1 MEVEDTAVRAYR
13 WVISGRVQ
21 GVGFRWFVLRAAQ
34 RLGVRGWARN
44 LWDGRVEVMGQGT
57 LPMLHD
63 FQKELQK
70 GPLLSHVENVEKIE
84 VTPEVDTF
92 KSFEIN

>member
-1 MEVEDTAVRAYR
+1 MAGDDTVIRAYR

-34 RLGVRGWARN
+34 RLGVTGWARN

-63 FQKELQK
+63 FQKGLHE
-70 GPLLSHVENVEKIE
+70 GPRLSRVEKVEKIE
-84 VTPEVDTF
+84 VTSEVSTF

>member
-21 GVGFRWFVLRAAQ
+21 GVGFRWFVLQAAQ

-63 FQKELQK
+63 FQEELQK

>member
-1 MEVEDTAVRAYR
+1 MEVEDTAIRAYR

-21 GVGFRWFVLRAAQ
+21 GVGFRWFVLREAQ
-34 RLGVRGWARN
+34 QLGVTGWARN

-63 FQKELQK
+63 FQKGLQK
-70 GPLLSHVENVEKIE
+70 GPVLSHVENVEKTE
-84 VTPEVDTF
+84 VTSEVGTF

>member
-1 MEVEDTAVRAYR
+1 MEVEDTAIRAYR

-34 RLGVRGWARN
+34 RLGVTGWARN

-57 LPMLHD
+57 LSMLHD
-63 FQKELQK
+63 LQEGLHK
-70 GPLLSHVENVEKIE
+70 GPPLSHVEKVEKIE
-84 VTPEVDTF
+84 VTSEVSTF

>member
-1 MEVEDTAVRAYR
+1 MEVDDTAIRAYR

-21 GVGFRWFVLRAAQ
+21 GVGFRWFVLRTAQ
-34 RLGVRGWARN
+34 RLGVTGWARN

-57 LPMLHD
+57 FSMLHD
-63 FQKELQK
+63 FEKGLHK
-70 GPLLSHVENVEKIE
+70 GPLLSRVENVEKVE
-84 VTPEVDTF
+84 VTSEVSTF

>member
-1 MEVEDTAVRAYR
+1 MEVEDTAIRAYR

-21 GVGFRWFVLRAAQ
+21 GVGFRWFVLRTAQ
-34 RLGVRGWARN
+34 RLGVTGWARN

-57 LPMLHD
+57 LSMLHD
-63 FQKELQK
+63 FQKGLHR
-70 GPLLSHVENVEKIE
+70 GPLLSSVEKVEKVE
-84 VTPEVDTF
+84 VTSEVSTF

>member
-1 MEVEDTAVRAYR
+1 MEEEDTAIRAYR
-13 WVISGRVQ
+13 WAISGRVQ

-34 RLGVRGWARN
+34 RLGVTGWARN

-57 LPMLHD
+57 LSMLHD
-63 FQKELQK
+63 FEKGLRK
-70 GPLLSHVENVEKIE
+70 GPPLSSVENMEKTE
-84 VTPEVDTF
+84 VTSEVSTF

>member
-1 MEVEDTAVRAYR
+1 MEVEDTAIRAYR

-34 RLGVRGWARN
+34 RLGVTGWARN
-44 LWDGRVEVMGQGT
+44 LWDGGVEVMGQGT
-57 LPMLHD
+57 LSMLHD
-63 FQKELQK
+63 FEKELHM
-70 GPLLSHVENVEKIE
+70 GPLLGNVEKVEKIE
-84 VTPEVDTF
+84 VTSEVSTF

>member
-44 LWDGRVEVMGQGT
+44 LWDGRVEVMGQGA
-57 LPMLHD
+57 LSMLQD
-63 FQKELQK
+63 FEEGLHK
-70 GPLLSHVENVEKIE
+70 GPLLSRVENVEKVE
-84 VTPEVDTF
+84 VTSEVSTF